1 MKDPQPSSVV
11 APPPFW
17 KRPLFRWSASLVI
30 LALLV
35 RLLPLGDLVAAFRR
49 IPGRVWMLAL
59 PFYLTLHLMGV
70 LKWRTLVNA
79 SGGGLSFSQA
89 LRCYWYGLFGNTFL
103 PSVAGGDFLRAGLAF
118 RLAKSPS
125 GVVVGS
131 VVDRIL
137 DIVALGVV
145 AGVGVASLPHVLD
158 LGKASLSWAAAV
170 LVVVSGAAASAAVAF
185 LPFRRVPRRF
195 RRPWI
200 RALRALHAA
209 RRRPLRLTGA
219 LVLGVALQGS
229 LVFLNAWLGWAC
241 GIEIGWTAWLF
252 VWPVAKLSAM
262 LPITQGGLGVRE
274 AALAAL
280 FAPFG
285 VPPGLAVAAGL
296 VFQGVVISGGLLG
309 GGLARLLGALAQDP
323 DHPAG

>member
-1 MKDPQPSSVV
+1 MQDSQPSP
-11 APPPFW
+11 AAATPPFW
-17 KRPLFRWSASLVI
+17 KRPLFRWAASLII
-30 LALLV
+30 LALLL
-35 RLLPLGDLVAAFRR
+35 RLLPLDDLVAAFRR
-49 IPGRVWMLAL
+49 IPGRVWALAL
-59 PFYLTLHLMGV
+59 PLYLALHLLGM

-79 SGGGLSFSQA
+79 AGGGLSFPQA

-137 DIVALGVV
+137 DIAALGVV
-145 AGVGVASLPHVLD
+145 AGAGVALLPRALD
-158 LGKASLSWAAAV
+158 LGTASLSWAAAA
-170 LVVVSGAAASAAVAF
+170 LVVAAGTAAAGAVAF
-185 LPFRRVPRRF
+185 LPPRLVPRQV
-195 RRPWI
+195 RRPWV
-200 RALRALHAA
+200 RAIRALHAA
-209 RRRPLRLTGA
+209 RSRPLRLTGA
-219 LVLGVALQGS
+219 LVLGVALQAS

-241 GIEIGWTAWLF
+241 GIEIAWTAWLF

-285 VPPGLAVAAGL
+285 VPPSLAVAAGL
-296 VFQGVVISGGLLG
+296 VFQGVVISGGLAG
-309 GGLARLLGALAQDP
+309 GALARLLGRYSESAER
-323 DHPAG
+323 PAG